1 MNNKTH
7 NEQLADDEAVEDNQ
21 EFSDTPRGRAALE
34 RWARLQ
40 DESQGC

>member
-1 MNNKTH
+1 MAHKTRE
-7 NEQLADDEAVEDNQ
+7 EQLADEDREDQQ
-21 EFSDTPRGRAALE
+21 EFSDTEQGRRALE